1 MHAMKTLFFFTF
13 VIAMLGL
20 GAAWLRA
27 RARRIAEESE
37 ARAQVRAELLGL
49 VAAAAEVDA
58 DGQRAATAPRSA
70 NATPTAQSTPTVA
83 AAAPPRAAA
92 PSQRPPAMPA
102 TSVVTP
108 DAAPT
113 AADQPA
119 NFLGTNPT
127 ETAPAH
133 GKAAAPESGPPSSR
147 RLRKMSRGR
156 FARVTITYFEIL
168 GFRARRF
175 ANQDSS
181 NAHIDALLF
190 MGNAGV
196 PTMAVRWS
204 RSEGERATIDE
215 IRAFADAC
223 TALRIP
229 RSSFVAQFGIDD
241 EAAGYADSCGVVC
254 IDAETL
260 ARRLADTDVIHHA
273 RLHEVAYGER

>member
-1 MHAMKTLFFFTF
+1 MKTLFFFTF

-20 GAAWLRA
+20 GVAWLRA
-27 RARRIAEESE
+27 RTRRIAEESE

-49 VAAAAEVDA
+49 VAAAANADA
-58 DGQRAATAPRSA
+58 DAQRAVAAPRPA
-70 NATPTAQSTPTVA
+70 AATPATPTVA
-83 AAAPPRAAA
+83 AASSPRAATR
-92 PSQRPPAMPA
+92 SQRPPATA
-102 TSVVTP
+102 AAGVTASNA
-108 DAAPT
+108 AAP
-113 AADQPA
+113 AADQSA
-119 NFLGTNPT
+119 HFLGSDPT
-127 ETAPAH
+127 ETTPTRS
-133 GKAAAPESGPPSSR
+133 KAAAPESGPPSSR

-215 IRAFADAC
+215 VRAFADAC

-254 IDAETL
+254 LDAETL

>member
-1 MHAMKTLFFFTF
+1 LSRRLRTPPADATYAMKTLFFFTF

-20 GAAWLRA
+20 GVAWLRA
-27 RARRIAEESE
+27 RARHIAEESE
-37 ARAQVRAELLGL
+37 ARAQARAELLGL
-49 VAAAAEVDA
+49 VAAAGAIDTDEQRVPSVP
-58 DGQRAATAPRSA
+58 RAATA
-70 NATPTAQSTPTVA
+70 TPT
-83 AAAPPRAAA
+83 
-92 PSQRPPAMPA
+92 
-102 TSVVTP
+102 
-108 DAAPT
+108 AAPT
-113 AADQPA
+113 AVPAVASVNAPIAAEQPA
-119 NFLGTNPT
+119 NFFGANPT
-127 ETAPAH
+127 ETVPAH
-133 GKAAAPESGPPSSR
+133 GNTAAPESGPPSSR

-190 MGNAGV
+190 MGSAGV

-254 IDAETL
+254 LDAETL